1 MWPLSTLIVEH
12 SDFFFR
18 GHEINGVS
26 INKDFDTMRNP
37 GSLPFT
43 ALRPVLTMVIH
54 ALDWLPSSS
63 MLQTGSRRQIVAC
76 LAMLWRKRVTL
87 N

>member
-12 SDFFFR
+12 YDFFFR

-26 INKDFDTMRNP
+26 INKDLDTMRNS

-54 ALDWLPSSS
+54 ALDWLPSSNCS
-63 MLQTGSRRQIVAC
+63 LSSHALEKAC
-76 LAMLWRKRVTL
+76 NFEL
-87 N
+87 NH